1 MSLVIEEAPYWQQPG
16 DVFRRVRVNSNCER
30 PPVVTGPGHD
40 QDRKL
45 RSLLQLG
52 QLIGLDLELDEM
64 LLQIARKAAEVMEAD
79 RFSIFLHDVAKNEL
93 FTTVA
98 LGMGRQEIRIPA
110 DSGIAGYCLKTGQ
123 TVSLDDA
130 PADPR
135 LNRETEAQTG
145 YQTRTLLSMPF
156 YSRAGR
162 PLGVAQVLNKTGGV
176 FTEDDRVLLRMF
188 NNHAA
193 VFIEMGQL
201 QKARIEALER
211 SRLELERLNHSKTK
225 AMNHVSHELK
235 TPIAVIQGNT
245 RLLKHRFEALAP
257 DGDWRE
263 CMDSMERHLNRLV
276 EIQKETRQ
284 ILRMAQ
290 ELEASSLIGEMERFE
305 QSAEDFSELTGE
317 LRVHW
322 NAVKEWLGTCLSGA
336 EQGFRSIRLYPVAE
350 RVVKNAEA
358 RAPHRDIDLEIKGD
372 CALHISM
379 NPRVLREVLDGLVKN
394 AVENTP
400 DEGRIEITLE
410 EKERKVHIHVKDY
423 GIGITEGNRL
433 SLFDGLAPVQETDL
447 YASKRPYEF
456 GAGGKGLDLLRLKL
470 YAERFRFSL
479 SVESAR
485 CGYIPTDQEQCPGKI
500 SACGH
505 CRTVDDC
512 AASGGSTFTV
522 AFPVMSEPQKPGHKA
537 R

>member
-211 SRLELERLNHSKTK
+211 SRLELERLNRSKTK

-284 ILRMAQ
+284 ILRMSRARRISPN
-290 ELEASSLIGEMERFE
+290 LPVSCAFIGMR
-305 QSAEDFSELTGE
+305 
-317 LRVHW
+317 
-322 NAVKEWLGTCLSGA
+322 
-336 EQGFRSIRLYPVAE
+336 
-350 RVVKNAEA
+350 
-358 RAPHRDIDLEIKGD
+358 
-372 CALHISM
+372 
-379 NPRVLREVLDGLVKN
+379 
-394 AVENTP
+394 
-400 DEGRIEITLE
+400 
-410 EKERKVHIHVKDY
+410 
-423 GIGITEGNRL
+423 
-433 SLFDGLAPVQETDL
+433 
-447 YASKRPYEF
+447 
-456 GAGGKGLDLLRLKL
+456 
-470 YAERFRFSL
+470 
-479 SVESAR
+479 
-485 CGYIPTDQEQCPGKI
+485 
-500 SACGH
+500 
-505 CRTVDDC
+505 
-512 AASGGSTFTV
+512 
-522 AFPVMSEPQKPGHKA
+522 
-537 R
+537 

>member
-1 MSLVIEEAPYWQQPG
+1 MNPNR
-16 DVFRRVRVNSNCER
+16 DR
-30 PPVVTGPGHD
+30 PPDAAGSGHN

-52 QLIGLDLELDEM
+52 QLIGLDLQLDEM
-64 LLQIARKAAEVMEAD
+64 LLQIARKATEVMEAD
-79 RFSIFLHDVAKNEL
+79 RFSIFLHDVAKDEL

-98 LGMGRQEIRIPA
+98 LGMGRQEIRMAA

-130 PADPR
+130 HADPR
-135 LNRETEAQTG
+135 LNREAEAQTG
-145 YQTRTLLSMPF
+145 YRTKTLLSMPF

-162 PLGVAQVLNKTGGV
+162 PLGVVQALNKMGGA
-176 FTEDDRVLLRMF
+176 FTEEDRVFLRMF

-193 VFIEMGQL
+193 VFIEMAQL

-211 SRLELERLNHSKTK
+211 SRSELERLNRAKTK

-235 TPIAVIQGNT
+235 TPLAVIQGNV
-245 RLLKHRFEALAP
+245 RLLKHRFEALLA

-263 CMDSMERHLNRLV
+263 CVDSVERHLKRLA
-276 EIQKETRQ
+276 EIQRETRQ
-284 ILRMAQ
+284 IFRVAE
-290 ELEASSLIGEMERFE
+290 ELEASSLVREMERFE
-305 QSAEDFSELTGE
+305 QSEEHFSEMTGD
-317 LRVHW
+317 LHVHW
-322 NAVKEWLGTCLSGA
+322 NAVKGWLSTCLSGA
-336 EQGFRSIRLYPVAE
+336 EQDFGSVRLYPVVE
-350 RVVKNAEA
+350 RAVKNAEA
-358 RAPHRDIDLEIKGD
+358 S
-372 CALHISM
+372 ALHRNIGFEIQGDHALTLLM
-379 NPRVLREVLDGLVKN
+379 NARIIREVLDGLIKN

-400 DEGRIEITLE
+400 DGGRIEIVLA
-410 EKERKVHIHVKDY
+410 EKERKVYTRVRDY
-423 GIGITEGNRL
+423 GIGITEEDRL
-433 SLFDGLAPVQETDL
+433 SLFDGLTPARETEL

-470 YAERFRFSL
+470 YAERFGFAL

-485 CGYIPTDQEQCPGKI
+485 CGYIPSDREQCPGNI
-500 SACGH
+500 LACGH

-522 AFPVMSEPQKPGHKA
+522 AFPILSEPQKGA
-537 R
+537 